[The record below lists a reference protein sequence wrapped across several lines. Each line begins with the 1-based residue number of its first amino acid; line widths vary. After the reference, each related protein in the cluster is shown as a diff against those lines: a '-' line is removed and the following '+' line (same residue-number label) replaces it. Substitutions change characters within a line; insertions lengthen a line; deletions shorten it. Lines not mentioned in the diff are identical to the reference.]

1 MRFAQST
8 FVVEMMAQPLKP
20 ELSRKSLGGERDHTA
35 NIFDRIQQ
43 KYAGLS
49 KKLKLAARFVAD
61 NILEVATRSLRS
73 VASACGVSP
82 ATFSRFAREL
92 GYSNY
97 EKMREDARET
107 VECMCS
113 SVAQRLPISE
123 INPRFTKNVLR
134 MDLDVQCSLEA
145 RKI

>member
-1 MRFAQST
+1 MRFAQSI
-8 FVVEMMAQPLKP
+8 FAAEIMAQSLKP

-97 EKMREDARET
+97 ENMREDARET
-107 VECMCS
+107 VEHMCS
-113 SVAQRLPISE
+113 SVAQRLPLFE
-123 INPRFTKNVLR
+123 IKPYITENVSR